1 MPGTLPVWAPKP
13 TPPDPMVDVV
23 FHEDDEDEED
33 EGPGV
38 ITFHPAPLVVE
49 NRHNLPKK
57 AGDTLLT
64 GASLGIS
71 AAQFGT
77 GSLGT
82 AKTVAAL
89 VGGAAVGA
97 TPIGL
102 AAAAGVATVVS
113 STLSVVSAVKTA
125 SHIQGLQKLY
135 ESRESFKGNCAEIL
149 SDGVESS
156 TDYAREVHDIVANQV
171 LPYIITKKEKKLVKK
186 IVSSVPGGGLL
197 TGAYGVVKK
206 VVKFKL
212 MKTLGVNRTNGAKW
226 LASHFLNCNC
236 KLTNGIIADLFSE
249 KEMQAF
255 ASFQFEE
262 LWKKLSPKLKSK

>member
-1 MPGTLPVWAPKP
+1 MPGTLPGFTPKP
-13 TPPDPMVDVV
+13 APMVDVV
-23 FHEDDEDEED
+23 FHEDNEDEED

-57 AGDTLLT
+57 AGTALLT
-64 GASLGIS
+64 AASPGIS
-71 AAQFGT
+71 AAQFAT

-82 AKTVAAL
+82 AKTIAAL

-149 SDGVESS
+149 SDGVESA

-171 LPYIITKKEKKLVKK
+171 LPYVINKKENKLGKK
-186 IVSSVPGGGLL
+186 ILSSAPGLGLL
-197 TGAYGVVKK
+197 TAVYGVVKK
-206 VVKFKL
+206 VAKKKW
-212 MKTLGVNRTNGAKW
+212 KTLGVNRENAAKW

-255 ASFQFEE
+255 ASLQFEE